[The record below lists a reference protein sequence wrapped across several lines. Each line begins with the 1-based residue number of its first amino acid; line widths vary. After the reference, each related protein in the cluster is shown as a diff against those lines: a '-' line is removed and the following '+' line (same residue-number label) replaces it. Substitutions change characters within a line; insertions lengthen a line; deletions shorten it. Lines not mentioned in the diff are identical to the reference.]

1 MTTPIDDTPESSD
14 LAQERAV
21 IDALRSVPR
30 ATDAVRDAH
39 ISAALGAFTATARR
53 RPPQWLSIAAA
64 SVVLV
69 AGGGLAGRALSNG
82 SDQPGQQITRN
93 SAVSTTSTPTPA
105 LAACI
110 TTMKN
115 ATYLSTATVN
125 GVDLALFLNTNNSL
139 LAVRIA
145 DCTEI
150 ASLDI
155 SNTTP

>member
-30 ATDAVRDAH
+30 ATDDVRDAH

-53 RPPQWLSIAAA
+53 RPPQWLSLAAA

-93 SAVSTTSTPTPA
+93 SAVGTTIAPSPA

-115 ATYLSTATVN
+115 ATYLSTATVD
-125 GVDLALFLNTNNSL
+125 GVDIALFLNTNNSL
-139 LAVRIA
+139 LAVRLA
-145 DCTEI
+145 DCAEI
-150 ASLDI
+150 ARLNI

>member
-1 MTTPIDDTPESSD
+1 M
-14 LAQERAV
+14 
-21 IDALRSVPR
+21 
-30 ATDAVRDAH
+30 
-39 ISAALGAFTATARR
+39 
-53 RPPQWLSIAAA
+53 
-64 SVVLV
+64 VLV
-69 AGGGLAGRALSNG
+69 AGGGLAGRALGNG

-93 SAVSTTSTPTPA
+93 SAVGTTIAPA

-115 ATYLSTATVN
+115 ATYLSTTTVN
-125 GVDLALFLNTNNSL
+125 GVDLALFLNVNKSL

-155 SNTTP
+155 SSTTP

>member
-1 MTTPIDDTPESSD
+1 MTTPTNDTPESSD
-14 LAQERAV
+14 FAQERAV

-69 AGGGLAGRALSNG
+69 AGGGLAGRALGNG

-93 SAVSTTSTPTPA
+93 SAVGTTIAPA

-115 ATYLSTATVN
+115 ATYRSTTTVN
-125 GVDLALFLNTNNSL
+125 GVDLALFLNVNKSL

-150 ASLDI
+150 ARLDI
-155 SNTTP
+155 SSTTP

>member
-14 LAQERAV
+14 FAQERAV

-39 ISAALGAFTATARR
+39 ISVALGAFTATARR
-53 RPPQWLSIAAA
+53 RPPQWLSLAAA

-69 AGGGLAGRALSNG
+69 AGGGLAGRALGNG

-93 SAVSTTSTPTPA
+93 SAVGTTIAPV

-110 TTMKN
+110 TTIKN
-115 ATYLSTATVN
+115 ATYLSTTTVN

-139 LAVRIA
+139 LAVRIT

-155 SNTTP
+155 SSTTP

>member
-30 ATDAVRDAH
+30 ATDDVRDAH

-53 RPPQWLSIAAA
+53 RPPQWLSLAAA

-93 SAVSTTSTPTPA
+93 SAVGTTIAPSPA

-110 TTMKN
+110 ATMKN
-115 ATYLSTATVN
+115 ATYLSTATVD
-125 GVDLALFLNTNNSL
+125 GVDIALFLNTNNSL
-139 LAVRIA
+139 LAVRLA
-145 DCTEI
+145 DCAEI
-150 ASLDI
+150 ARLDI